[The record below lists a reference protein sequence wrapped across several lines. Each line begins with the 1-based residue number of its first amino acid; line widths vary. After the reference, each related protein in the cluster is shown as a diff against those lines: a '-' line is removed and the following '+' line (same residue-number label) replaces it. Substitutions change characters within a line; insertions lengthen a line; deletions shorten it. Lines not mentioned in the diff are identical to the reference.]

1 MPYTACYSSSATVAW
16 HTSFINNN
24 AQQVETLVQECLDSS
39 VDKLKMLPDSRLAL
53 ALEDFVEKQVST
65 CVCIYYLHMLIRQHL
80 FTGCTYSWVQTVC
93 DMLRAAASSQRTLAV
108 RQLLCFIITVS
119 ARRDSSAAHANCV

>member
-65 CVCIYYLHMLIRQHL
+65 CVCIYYLHMLIHRLHL
-80 FTGCTYSWVQTVC
+80 LLGSDCMRHVESCCEFTAHAGC
-93 DMLRAAASSQRTLAV
+93 AAAAV
-108 RQLLCFIITVS
+108 FYYHS
-119 ARRDSSAAHANCV
+119 